1 MQTIYIDPDAKMRCI
16 NGYDLPV
23 EKISSAWEARSY
35 RRERAALIDSNA
47 LALILMKSNDEA
59 HYFDSG
65 LL

>member
-1 MQTIYIDPDAKMRCI
+1 MRCI